1 MKYVVLFIICATIL
15 FTLIPQSYAELY
27 YNEKYSFSVDIPSG
41 WIVDDLGVEGGGWQE
56 NIKKYGE
63 IELYE
68 GAQGNKNDL
77 LRLVNDG
84 TYYDIVIVV
93 IIAI

>member
-41 WIVDDLGVEGGGWQE
+41 WTVTGIDPLSDEGILICDGNTCYEEPTVEE
-56 NIKKYGE
+56 SKDE
-63 IELYE
+63 I
-68 GAQGNKNDL
+68 NHSSSC
-77 LRLVNDG
+77 
-84 TYYDIVIVV
+84 
-93 IIAI
+93 